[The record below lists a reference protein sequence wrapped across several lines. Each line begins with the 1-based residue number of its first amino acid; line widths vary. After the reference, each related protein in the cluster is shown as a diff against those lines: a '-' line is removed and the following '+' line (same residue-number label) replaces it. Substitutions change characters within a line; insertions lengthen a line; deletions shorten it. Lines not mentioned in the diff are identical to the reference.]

1 MADAKIGSLEFG
13 GWVKDIDEDG
23 NDIYMLRYS
32 EFIAVLWAKI
42 RQLESR
48 LEATA

>member
-1 MADAKIGSLEFG
+1 MTDAKVGSLECG
-13 GWVKDIDEDG
+13 GWVKDTDEEG

-48 LEATA
+48 LEAMA